1 LLILLTSPKQ
11 SMLSTAAKDILA
23 LRAVEMAVI
32 KNRSKQLQ
40 SYEHDNNDNW
50 NRKDRRIR
58 LRNNRFFF

>member
-1 LLILLTSPKQ
+1 
-11 SMLSTAAKDILA
+11 
-23 LRAVEMAVI
+23 MAVI